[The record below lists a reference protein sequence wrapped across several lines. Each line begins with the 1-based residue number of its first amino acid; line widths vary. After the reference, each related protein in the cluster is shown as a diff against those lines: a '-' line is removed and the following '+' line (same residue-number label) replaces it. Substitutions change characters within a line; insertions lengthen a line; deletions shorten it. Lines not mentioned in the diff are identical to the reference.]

1 MLDSK
6 PVSALEPGR
15 VTRRCKKARRSP
27 DQKIIHQEASMLR
40 THQPITRRGV
50 LATLGA
56 AGGLLAAAWPWLGA
70 QAAAEAATM
79 IPAPSFSAPPE
90 TGAEARTVVFAGG
103 CFWGVQGVFQHTKGV
118 LNAVSGYAGGSK
130 ATASYMMVGSGMTG
144 HAEAVAVTYD
154 PRQISYGQLLQIYF
168 SVVHDPTQLNRQGP
182 DTGSQYRSAVFYADP
197 AQQQLANAY
206 IAQLDTAKVFR
217 SKIVTRLEALNGFY
231 PAEDYHQDYATL
243 HPESGYIRIFDL
255 PKIANLKRLY
265 PQWYRDAPVLVS
277 AAGAK
282 R

>member
-1 MLDSK
+1 MTRTRE
-6 PVSALEPGR
+6 PVH
-15 VTRRCKKARRSP
+15 RRR
-27 DQKIIHQEASMLR
+27 L
-40 THQPITRRGV
+40 
-50 LATLGA
+50 LAALGA
-56 AGGLLAAAWPWLGA
+56 AGGLLAAWPWLGA
-70 QAAAEAATM
+70 QAAAEAATA
-79 IPAPSFSAPPE
+79 IPAPSFSAP
-90 TGAEARTVVFAGG
+90 AEGGHSRTIVFAGG

-182 DTGSQYRSAVFYADP
+182 DSGTQYRSAVFYADA
-197 AQQQLANAY
+197 AQQQQAGAY
-206 IAQLDTAKVFR
+206 IAQLDAAKVFR
-217 SKIVTRLEALNGFY
+217 SKIATRLEALNGFY

-243 HPESGYIRIFDL
+243 HPESGYIRTFDL
-255 PKIANLKRLY
+255 PKIANLKKLF

-277 AAGAK
+277 AASAK